1 MKIFVKRNFFKYN
14 DEIYSKDILL
24 NINDV
29 CSCIHNIEYQVCTNI
44 NKNDFDFHNEKM
56 NIYLISRHM
65 ETDVDY
71 DWDEFP
77 IINYYE
83 EETFIP
89 IYYCPI
95 CGQKLEIII
104 DENIDKTNE
113 IQPLMD
119 ELSLLKTKYNSSKV
133 MNKKYEIRNKI
144 LEIMNN

>member
-1 MKIFVKRNFFKYN
+1 MK
-14 DEIYSKDILL
+14 
-24 NINDV
+24 
-29 CSCIHNIEYQVCTNI
+29 
-44 NKNDFDFHNEKM
+44 
-56 NIYLISRHM
+56 
-65 ETDVDY
+65 
-71 DWDEFP
+71 
-77 IINYYE
+77 
-83 EETFIP
+83 FIP

>member
-1 MKIFVKRNFFKYN
+1 MMK
-14 DEIYSKDILL
+14 
-24 NINDV
+24 
-29 CSCIHNIEYQVCTNI
+29 
-44 NKNDFDFHNEKM
+44 
-56 NIYLISRHM
+56 
-65 ETDVDY
+65 
-71 DWDEFP
+71 
-77 IINYYE
+77 
-83 EETFIP
+83 FIP